1 MWYSQK
7 GKQTNKQTAI
17 SLVGIPPKG
26 MKMCLHTALF
36 IIAKKKKKE
45 ETTQCQ
51 STGEQLNFSTVT
63 MK

>member
-1 MWYSQK
+1 MNKEMSTKW

-36 IIAKKKKKE
+36 IIAKKKKKRK
-45 ETTQCQ
+45 QPSVNQ
-51 STGEQLNFSTVT
+51 QVNS
-63 MK
+63 